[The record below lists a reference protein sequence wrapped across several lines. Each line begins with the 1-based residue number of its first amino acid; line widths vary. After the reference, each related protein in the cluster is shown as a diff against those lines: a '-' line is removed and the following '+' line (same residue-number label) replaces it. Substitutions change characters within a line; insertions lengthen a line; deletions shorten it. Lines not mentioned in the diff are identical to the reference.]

1 MYASHM
7 LAIAP
12 SAPVMS
18 LLAITSCSSVTAEMT
33 TNATIAGPKQPA
45 VGHGPDGRPL
55 FDCPAPASRFE
66 HTTD

>member
-1 MYASHM
+1 M

-33 TNATIAGPKQPA
+33 TNATNGGAEGNPQ
-45 VGHGPDGRPL
+45 
-55 FDCPAPASRFE
+55 
-66 HTTD
+66 